1 MSEWKTEL
9 IPGALRIAI
18 DHCGSGP
25 LVLFMHGIGGNRTNW
40 HDQLPVFAENF
51 HAVAWD
57 ARGYGASDDYAGALD
72 FADFSRDVNRVLDRF
87 HVAMAHLVGLSMGG
101 LIAFDFQASHPE
113 RVATLTIC
121 DSMPGMTGLNADARR
136 EFIRI
141 RQEPLLNGKEPRDI
155 APIVAKTLIGKSAQ
169 PGSFERLVASMSA
182 LHKASYLK
190 TIEATTNYGR
200 TLELESISAPT
211 HIVVGDE
218 DTLTPPALSRAM
230 AARIPGARLTIVR
243 GAGHLSNIEQPEA
256 FNEAVLAFLI
266 DHRERARSA
275 RRAAAESKE

>member
-1 MSEWKTEL
+1 MAMWKTEHVAGD
-9 IPGALRIAI
+9 PRIAI
-18 DHCGSGP
+18 DHLGRGP

-40 HDQLPVFAENF
+40 HDQLPVFAGKF
-51 HAVAWD
+51 HTAAWD

-72 FADFSRDVNRVLDRF
+72 FGDFSRDLIRVLDHF
-87 HVAMAHLVGLSMGG
+87 HADRAHLIGLSMGG
-101 LIAFDFQASHPE
+101 LIAFDFHATHRS

-121 DSMPGMTGLNADARR
+121 DSMPGMSDLNADARR

-141 RQEPLLNGKEPRDI
+141 RQEPLRNGKEPRDI
-155 APIVAKTLIGKSAQ
+155 APIVAKTLIGKSAK

-182 LHKASYLK
+182 LHKESYIK
-190 TIEATTNYGR
+190 TIETTTNYAR
-200 TLELESISAPT
+200 KLELENIRVPV

-230 AARIPGARLTIVR
+230 ASRIPGARLTIIK

-256 FNEAVLAFLI
+256 FNEAALAFLI
-266 DHRERARSA
+266 EHRERAA
-275 RRAAAESKE
+275 